1 MNEQHRTDHE
11 KRPGLRCNERFEV
24 DRLRTDHGDQRE
36 RRQDTGPRPADAAD
50 PRPAVEDHFD
60 ADEQADHEQAR
71 SWPRLG
77 DHQAEEERDSAVEQ
91 APAPAGEVQGHRRD
105 DPEDPGSI
113 SNLSRLFGGTGSNRY
128 EYLQNAPVNISGGS
142 GTDTVVINGTAI
154 ADTFI
159 ITEKFV
165 AGGGRVTYFKGI
177 EKLEVK
183 LSEDPDVGNDRLL
196 KFLKELEI
204 RDRLAGMTESQI
216 LSHFEKSLLDGSNQA
231 LLDAILNAPPGFEM
245 LSPKLLKKLKRI
257 RGKHYYPEVVA
268 QLESMQEMNAIIV
281 KMFTIVRAELDK
293 LRRKYLPIYIVEK
306 SA

>member
-1 MNEQHRTDHE
+1 MLEKLIPQLRLQVAKAHKILPEDIADSVEKVYNDILLMRDFTMNEF
-11 KRPGLRCNERFEV
+11 ERIQDDTNLSEN
-24 DRLRTDHGDQRE
+24 DRNIA
-36 RRQDTGPRPADAAD
+36 RRQVLEKAITKLEMLKSRRSAAD
-50 PRPAVEDHFD
+50 LIE
-60 ADEQADHEQAR
+60 
-71 SWPRLG
+71 RLE
-77 DHQAEEERDSAVEQ
+77 A
-91 APAPAGEVQGHRRD
+91 
-105 DPEDPGSI
+105 
-113 SNLSRLFGGTGSNRY
+113 
-128 EYLQNAPVNISGGS
+128 
-142 GTDTVVINGTAI
+142 
-154 ADTFI
+154 
-159 ITEKFV
+159 
-165 AGGGRVTYFKGI
+165 
-177 EKLEVK
+177 K

-245 LSPKLLKKLKRI
+245 LSPKLLKKLKRV